1 MEVRAVSSYDARA
14 DRTPITAETIRQLGP
29 TTDVATAGAA
39 FGLSRTQ
46 SYVAIQ
52 RGQFPVEV
60 IRIGRRVVVPVAPIL
75 ELLGLAEPSG
85 TGRTDLAAVA
95 TA

>member
-1 MEVRAVSSYDARA
+1 VSSYDGSTDRARMS
-14 DRTPITAETIRQLGP
+14 AEEIRQLGP
-29 TTDVATAGAA
+29 TTDVPTAGAI

-52 RGQFPVEV
+52 RGQFPVNV

-75 ELLGLAEPSG
+75 DLLGLAEQRAVPDH
-85 TGRTDLAAVA
+85 TELAAIG
-95 TA
+95 T

>member
-1 MEVRAVSSYDARA
+1 MSADA
-14 DRTPITAETIRQLGP
+14 IRQLGP
-29 TTDVATAGAA
+29 TTDVATAGAL

-52 RGQFPVEV
+52 RGQFPVSV

-75 ELLGLAEPSG
+75 DLLGLSESRAD
-85 TGRTDLAAVA
+85 RA
-95 TA
+95 TAAGA

>member
-1 MEVRAVSSYDARA
+1 VSSYAGHA
-14 DRTPITAETIRQLGP
+14 DRIPISTETIRELGP
-29 TTDVATAGAA
+29 TTDVPTAGAL

-52 RGQFPVEV
+52 RGQFPVSV

-75 ELLGLAEPSG
+75 ELLGLAEP
-85 TGRTDLAAVA
+85 REAPDREKLAAV